1 LALNLSKT
9 MKRGFIAWVHRIVLS
24 LPPMNQVEKQ
34 NIMKKIVLM
43 LFAAAT
49 LIATG
54 CTRVGPVGPQGPQ
67 GQQGPQ
73 GNANVIGSNP
83 FAVSSWSRSGN
94 TYFVNFKHYDITANI
109 VDFGIVSVFKSYGTN
124 EWSPLPDINGKT
136 STVFNFYD
144 EGFSIYVQNSDGT
157 EPAFPGTVTFR
168 VVVISSSL
176 REANPNTNWKSYT
189 ETMKVLNKAQ
199 SATGSNN

>member
-1 LALNLSKT
+1 LSLSQ
-9 MKRGFIAWVHRIVLS
+9 KRGFIALVHRIVLS
-24 LPPMNQVEKQ
+24 LPLMSRVEKQ
-34 NIMKKIVLM
+34 KIMKKIVFM
-43 LFAAAT
+43 LLAAAT

-83 FAVSSWSRSGN
+83 FTVSSWSRTGN
-94 TYFVNFKHYDITANI
+94 TYFADFTSSDITPAI
-109 VDFGIVSVFKSYGTN
+109 VDYGIVSIFKGYGTN
-124 EWSPLPDINGKT
+124 QWSPLPDINGRT

-144 EGFSIYVQNSDGT
+144 GGFSIYTENSDGS
-157 EPAFPGTVTFR
+157 EPAFPGNVTFR
-168 VVVISSSL
+168 MVVISSSL

-189 ETMKVLNKAQ
+189 EVMKVLNKQQA
-199 SATGSNN
+199 AAANN

>member
-1 LALNLSKT
+1 LALNLSDT
-9 MKRGFIAWVHRIVLS
+9 LKRGFIAWVHRIVLS
-24 LPPMNQVEKQ
+24 LPPLSQVEKQ

-49 LIATG
+49 LVATG
-54 CTRVGPVGPQGPQ
+54 CTRVGPVGPRGPQ

-83 FAVSSWSRSGN
+83 FTVSSWSRNGN
-94 TYFVNFKHYDITANI
+94 TYFADFSSSDITSDI

-144 EGFSIYVQNSDGT
+144 NGFSIYVQNSDGS
-157 EPAFPGTVTFR
+157 EPAFPGNVTFR
-168 VVVISSSL
+168 MVVISSSL

-199 SATGSNN
+199 SAAGSNN